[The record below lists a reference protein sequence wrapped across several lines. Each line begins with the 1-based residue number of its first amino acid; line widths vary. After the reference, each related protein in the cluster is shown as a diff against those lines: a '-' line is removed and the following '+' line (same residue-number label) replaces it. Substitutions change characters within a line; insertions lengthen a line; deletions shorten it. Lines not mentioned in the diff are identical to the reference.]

1 MSYNPLLLTIIDGF
15 GFSQDKKGNAIAMA
29 KKPNLDFFEKN
40 YPHTL
45 LQASGTAV
53 GLEWGEPGNSEVG
66 HLAIGGGRYFKHY
79 LPIINSAINSGNFF
93 SNEILLK
100 AVQNA
105 KARNSKLHIV
115 GLLTSGSVHA
125 NFKHL
130 SALIDFVKKQEVK
143 DVYLH
148 LFTDGKDSGV
158 KESRQLLSKLQSEI
172 KGMENIKIATI
183 MGRDFAM
190 NRTNDWQKTNQA
202 HDLIVNG
209 TGSET
214 EDFQKTL
221 EGYHSQGITDELISP
236 TVLAGL
242 PKPLVSAGDSLVFF
256 NFREDSMKQLAKSF
270 ADAEDLFVVSFTK
283 YFEDSKINHIFEP
296 IKMDR
301 GLAEWLSLKGK
312 KQLHIAESEKYAH
325 VTYFFNG
332 LENRVYDGET
342 DLFLESPKELAKA
355 PEMRSMDIAQKVV
368 EELKR
373 EHYDFFVI
381 NFANADLLSHLGN
394 IDLVVKGI
402 EKVDGAIGLIFEE
415 IKRLGGTMV
424 VTSDHGNAES
434 LVYSITG
441 ERETKHNLNPVPFFL
456 ISPSFQGRPL
466 DKLSKNEISGVLPDI
481 APTILEIMGL
491 DVPSEMDG
499 SSLLKQTKFKVESG
513 K

>member
-1 MSYNPLLLTIIDGF
+1 MSYSPLLLIIIDGF
-15 GFSQDKKGNAIAMA
+15 GFSQNKKGNAVAMA

-45 LQASGTAV
+45 LQASGTVV

-79 LPIINSAINSGNFF
+79 LPTINAAINDKSFF

-100 AVQNA
+100 AAQNI
-105 KARNSKLHIV
+105 KERSSKLHIA

-130 SALIDFVKKQEVK
+130 TALIDFSKKQEVK
-143 DVYLH
+143 NIYLH

-158 KESRQLLSKLQSEI
+158 KESRQLLIKLESEI
-172 KGMENIKIATI
+172 EGAENIKIATVV
-183 MGRDFAM
+183 GRDFAM

-202 HDLIVNG
+202 RDLIING
-209 TGSET
+209 AGSEVA
-214 EDFQKTL
+214 DFQKAL
-221 EGYHSQGITDELISP
+221 ERYHQQGITDEAIPP

-242 PKPLVSAGDSLVFF
+242 SKPLVSAGDSLVFF

-270 ADAEDLFVVSFTK
+270 ADTEDLFVVSFTK
-283 YFEDSKINHIFEP
+283 YFEDSKVYHIFEP
-296 IKMDR
+296 IKMDK

-332 LENRVYDGET
+332 LENKVYDGET

-402 EKVDGAIGLIFEE
+402 EKIDEALGLIFEE
-415 IKRLGGTMV
+415 VERFGGTMLI
-424 VTSDHGNAES
+424 TSDHGNAEA
-434 LVYSITG
+434 LIYSVTG
-441 ERETKHNLNPVPFFL
+441 ERETKHNLNPVPFYL
-456 ISPSFQGRPL
+456 VSPKFQKFQSDTL
-466 DKLSKNEISGVLPDI
+466 DKLSEKEISGVLPDI

-491 DVPSEMDG
+491 DVSPEMDG
-499 SSLLKQTKFKVESG
+499 KILIK
-513 K
+513 